1 MKRGAWTVVA
11 LAAASLVVAAWIT
24 SSTATP
30 VFTSPAQPGPRNPVP
45 ESSGGQ
51 QTQAADPEGS
61 AAESGDLPLSIVI
74 TLYVVLGLLLV
85 ALLMV
90 FIGRAQA
97 RRRRRRRA
105 AGDFADPVDD
115 DELAPEQLSA
125 ALAAAVAARL
135 AAMATG
141 TPRNAIVRSWLDLEE
156 TVAAAGLSR
165 DPALTAAEFT
175 REVLA
180 RYDVDQA
187 AIATLSDLY
196 REARFSE
203 HELTEEHRED
213 AITALESLQAQL
225 PAHAV
230 VDAEPS

>member
-1 MKRGAWTVVA
+1 MDGRRPRRGLLRGRA
-11 LAAASLVVAAWIT
+11 LDHLVDSDARVHQSRAVRAKK
-24 SSTATP
+24 
-30 VFTSPAQPGPRNPVP
+30 PVP

-97 RRRRRRRA
+97 RRRRRRA
-105 AGDFADPVDD
+105 AGDFADPVDV

-156 TVAAAGLSR
+156 TVAAAGLPR